1 MAVAAR
7 SRVAKPTRLPA
18 ALTLQPGAHLGPY
31 EIITAIG
38 AGGMGEVFR
47 AKDAKLDREVAIK
60 VLPSALA
67 QEPDRL
73 ARFEREAKLLASL
86 NHPNIAHVYGFEAST
101 LPDGS
106 TAHFLAME
114 LVAGED
120 LAARLRRGAVPVDEA
135 LAIARQ
141 IAEGLEEAHEKGI
154 VHRDLKPANIK
165 LTPDGKAK
173 VLDFGLAKAYESSG
187 TGSAPD
193 VSHSPTMSRHMTEA
207 GMIMGTAAYMSPEQ
221 ARGKAVDK
229 RADIWSFGVVL
240 FEMLTGA
247 RAFAG
252 ETVSDTLAAVLMR
265 EIDWTALP
273 PATPPSIDRLLRRC
287 LDRDVRH
294 RLQSIAEAR
303 IALEAPMIADTTKAS
318 TGSPPREG
326 ASRKLTRL
334 VPWSIAAGAVLFGLW
349 PGRGGVTSKA
359 NSPIHVDV
367 SLPPDIEPV
376 PSLEASFA
384 LSPDG
389 RMVAITAFRGGSRRL
404 HIRRLASDETFEV
417 GDSDGVNLATFS
429 PQGDSVAFV
438 TNSGVL
444 SKASLADQQRER
456 LADGVDLTGGLAWGN
471 SGIAYVRNSV
481 IWLKPEGGGPE
492 RQVTKLDEARHEV
505 LHAYLHF
512 LPDGRTLLFSSLTT
526 QPGEERA
533 EAVSLIDGTRTAVM
547 EHAGTPLWSP
557 TGHLLFA
564 RDGALLATTFD
575 PVSLKAT
582 GAATRV
588 IAKGTVATT
597 MLGGLA
603 VRLSPSGDLLLLPIS
618 YRAARV
624 AAVTRAG
631 GVTILPF
638 PLARYLNPRVSPDGR
653 RVMVEVQ
660 SLRLDAFDFE
670 RQTISRLTPE
680 APGTVFSL
688 WNRDGTAIVFKRFN
702 APYWI
707 ATDGSG
713 RGGPVPGGVTN
724 DFLSGPGPDADSF
737 LSARIS
743 AQNAADVFLLSISGK
758 FAPKPLIATP
768 AYEGG
773 GQVSKDGRWLVYVTS
788 ESGRLETAVR
798 RYPALDRKWPVSSGF
813 GVQPRWRT
821 DGREIYYRDGENMM
835 AASFD
840 GSKDVPIIGKPVVL
854 FKDEYD
860 LGQGV
865 TNAGYD
871 VTNDGGF
878 ILLRRDAKGAGLSLI
893 LNWTEELKEI
903 IARGGVN

>member
-1 MAVAAR
+1 MTLT
-7 SRVAKPTRLPA
+7 SGTR
-18 ALTLQPGAHLGPY
+18 LGPY
-31 EIITAIG
+31 EVVAAIG
-38 AGGMGEVFR
+38 AGGMGEVYR
-47 AKDAKLDREVAIK
+47 AKDTKLGRDVAIK
-60 VLPSALA
+60 VLPAAFA
-67 QEPDRL
+67 QDPERL
-73 ARFEREAKLLASL
+73 ARFEREARVLASL
-86 NHPNIAHVYGFEAST
+86 NHTNIAHVYGFESVT
-101 LPDGS
+101 VPDGS
-106 TAHFLAME
+106 AAHILAME
-114 LVAGED
+114 MVEGED
-120 LAARLRRGAVPVDEA
+120 LAERLKRGAIPVDEA

-141 IAEGLEEAHEKGI
+141 IADGLEEAHDKGI

-165 LTPDGKAK
+165 VTPDGRVKI
-173 VLDFGLAKAYESSG
+173 LDFGLAKAYEGHGASS
-187 TGSAPD
+187 TPD
-193 VSHSPTMSRHMTEA
+193 LSHSPTMSRHMTEA
-207 GMIMGTAAYMSPEQ
+207 GLIMGTAAYMSPEQ
-221 ARGKAVDK
+221 ARGKTVDK

-240 FEMLTGA
+240 FEMLAGA
-247 RAFAG
+247 RTFAG

-265 EIDWTALP
+265 EIDWTKLPGNTP
-273 PATPPSIDRLLRRC
+273 PAIDRLLRRC

-303 IALEAPMIADTTKAS
+303 IVLEAPVTAETTKGSAS
-318 TGSPPREG
+318 SAGPDDGR
-326 ASRKLTRL
+326 RHVMRVL
-334 VPWSIAAGAVLFGLW
+334 PWLIAAAAIVFALW
-349 PGRGGVTSKA
+349 PGRGSVTPKA
-359 NSPIHVDV
+359 PPPIHVDV

-404 HIRRLASDETFEV
+404 HVRRLASDETFEV

-429 PQGDSVAFV
+429 PQGDGVAFV

-444 SKASLADQQRER
+444 SRASLADQQRER
-456 LADGVDLTGGLAWGN
+456 LAEGVDLTGGLAWGK

-505 LHAYLHF
+505 LHANLHF
-512 LPDGRTLLFSSLTT
+512 LPDGRTLLFSGLTT
-526 QPGEERA
+526 QPGEEHV
-533 EAVSLIDGTRTAVM
+533 EAVSVLDGTRTSVM
-547 EHAGTPLWSP
+547 EHASTPLWSP

-564 RDGALLATTFD
+564 RDGALLAMNFD
-575 PVSLKAT
+575 AVTLKAT

-597 MLGGLA
+597 MLGGLS
-603 VRLSPSGDLLLLPIS
+603 VRLSPSGDLLLLPTS

-624 AAVTRAG
+624 AAVNRAG
-631 GVTILPF
+631 AVTILPF

-660 SLRLDAFDFE
+660 SLRLDALDLD
-670 RQTISRLTPE
+670 RQTISRLTAE

-688 WNRDGTAIVFKRFN
+688 WNSDGTAIVFKRFN

-713 RGGPVPGGVTN
+713 RGGPVPAGVTN
-724 DFLSGPGPDADSF
+724 DFLSGQGPDPDSF
-737 LSARIS
+737 LCTRIS
-743 AQNAADVFLLSISGK
+743 AQNAADIFLMSISGK

-773 GQVSKDGRWLVYVTS
+773 AQLSRDGRWLVYVTS

-798 RYPALDRKWPVSSGF
+798 RYPSLERKWQVSSGF

-835 AASFD
+835 AVPFD
-840 GSKDVPIIGKPVVL
+840 GSKDEPVIGKPVAL

-865 TNAGYD
+865 TNAAYD
-871 VTNDGGF
+871 VTRDGGF